1 MGFLG
6 MLLLPKCSPDLKYG
20 PWPPDATGVALYL
33 ALLVADWLLYKRLC
47 PSICLWVCVNK
58 WRKQAFPAHPS
69 GTGIGFVLSFLVK
82 TNHFLY
88 NKNDRFKNNLFL
100 CLPNAYKW
108 CFIPSPCSVY
118 ETPKMAFLKC
128 QKWCF
133 WNTKNGVSETPKMAF
148 LKRQKWCFWN
158 AKSSVSK
165 TIFLLFAKHK
175 MLLLHNLT
183 FMHFRNAKSGPF
195 DTRK

>member
-1 MGFLG
+1 MSLALFLSKTRFHCVPPLKYASCFQSRTTRLYTPLCRSVHLSIHPSIHSSIGPSITLYFSAFMRFLG
-6 MLLLPKCSPDLKYG
+6 MPLLPKCSPDLNYG
-20 PWPPDATGVALYL
+20 PWPPEATGVALYL

-88 NKNDRFKNNLFL
+88 NKNERFKNNL
-100 CLPNAYKW
+100 LPNAYKW

-128 QKWCF
+128 QKWRF
-133 WNTKNGVSETPKMAF
+133 
-148 LKRQKWCFWN
+148 
-158 AKSSVSK
+158 
-165 TIFLLFAKHK
+165 
-175 MLLLHNLT
+175 
-183 FMHFRNAKSGPF
+183 
-195 DTRK
+195 